1 MDASSVIW
9 TLVVAVI
16 AALSLSAGGWRLRR
30 GRDRGRQDGR
40 RER

>member
-16 AALSLSAGGWRLRR
+16 AALSLSAGGWRLRP
-30 GRDRGRQDGR
+30 GRRRGRQDGR
-40 RER
+40 RDR